1 MGNRRTGWPRASCA
15 LIVAAWAATGLAM
28 AAGSAGA
35 ASTQADTPPAS
46 SVPAAP
52 PGAKSAL
59 DQGIAAFEAG
69 KKVEAVALLT
79 PLAEKGD
86 ADAQTY
92 LGWIYE
98 EPLVTITA
106 TGSQPAFV
114 PDNTKARAWYEKAA
128 AQGQA
133 HALNNLGSLYFLGRG
148 VPEDRAKGIE
158 LFQQAAAKGDIQ
170 AQNNLTMIYY
180 NGVGTAKDSQAAL
193 MWCERAAIQGDPQSL
208 HFLAALSIAGEG
220 VPHDPAQA
228 YILML
233 LSPDA
238 DADAAKTRTTLEQQL
253 PAAIQQ
259 RARELA
265 AAWHPGMPL
274 PTADQTKGRA
284 HPL

>member
-1 MGNRRTGWPRASCA
+1 M
-15 LIVAAWAATGLAM
+15 
-28 AAGSAGA
+28 
-35 ASTQADTPPAS
+35 
-46 SVPAAP
+46 
-52 PGAKSAL
+52 

-69 KKVEAVALLT
+69 KKAEAVALLT

-86 ADAQTY
+86 ADAQTH

-106 TGSQPAFV
+106 TGSRPAFV
-114 PDNTKARAWYEKAA
+114 PDNAKARVWYEKAA

-133 HALNNLGSLYFLGRG
+133 HAMNNLGSLYFLGRG

-180 NGVGTAKDSQAAL
+180 NGVGAAKDSQAAL

-220 VPHDPAQA
+220 VPHDPVQA
-228 YILML
+228 YILTL

-238 DADAAKTRTTLEQQL
+238 DADTAKMRTTLEQQL
-253 PAAIQQ
+253 PATTRQ
-259 RARELA
+259 RARDLA